1 MSPIFSHFR
10 EMQNSSL
17 HVVKPVFCI
26 NLSHNLSRQCSFSS
40 NFEDIQSMKKPRHK
54 WALYDE
60 RATNIEP
67 NKTSVILFPGQ
78 GSHFVGMG
86 RDLIK
91 LPKIKQMFQCAN
103 EILRTDIL
111 RTCLEGPASKL
122 SKTIHC
128 QPATFIISLAALAK
142 LREENDELIRNCVA
156 TAGFSLGE
164 ISALVFSGALTY
176 EEGLHIIRVR
186 AEAMQKACDEKAG
199 SMITVFVNPGSPI
212 KLLISAA
219 INHCN
224 VHYKMQNP
232 CCEVANYLYP
242 DCKVISGN
250 KEAIDFIED
259 HAVQFG
265 IRRTKRLQVNGAFH
279 TPLMFSAWRTLKNS
293 MRRMGDFREPSIPVV
308 SAVDMLPYRN
318 TSNIKRKLA
327 IQIVRPVK
335 WEQTLYALYDRPP
348 DVPFPRT
355 IEPGPGRQLGAML
368 RMVSRGAFASYSA
381 VDV

>member
-1 MSPIFSHFR
+1 
-10 EMQNSSL
+10 
-17 HVVKPVFCI
+17 
-26 NLSHNLSRQCSFSS
+26 
-40 NFEDIQSMKKPRHK
+40 
-54 WALYDE
+54 
-60 RATNIEP
+60 
-67 NKTSVILFPGQ
+67 
-78 GSHFVGMG
+78 MG
-86 RDLIK
+86 KDLIK

-128 QPATFIISLAALAK
+128 QPATFIISLAALVK

-164 ISALVFSGALTY
+164 ISALVFSGALTF

-199 SMITVFVNPGSPI
+199 AMMTVFLNPGSPLNLGI
-212 KLLISAA
+212 AAA
-219 INHCN
+219 INHCEVRHN
-224 VHYKMQNP
+224 IQDP
-232 CCEVANYLYP
+232 CCKIANYLYP
-242 DCKVISGN
+242 DCKVIAGN

-259 HAVQFG
+259 NGSQFG
-265 IRRTKRLQVNGAFH
+265 IRRTKRLSVNGAFH
-279 TPLMFSAWRTLKNS
+279 TPLMSSARKVIANS
-293 MRRMGDFREPSIPVV
+293 LDRMEDFQEPSIPVI
-308 SAVDMLPYRN
+308 SALDVLPYRS
-318 TSNIKRKLA
+318 TTNIKRKLA
-327 IQIVRPVK
+327 MQIVRPVK
-335 WEQTLYALYDRPP
+335 WEQTLYALYDRPL

-368 RMVSRGAFASYSA
+368 RMVSRRAFDGYNA

>member
-1 MSPIFSHFR
+1 MGFICCKVFR
-10 EMQNSSL
+10 
-17 HVVKPVFCI
+17 V
-26 NLSHNLSRQCSFSS
+26 SFDK
-40 NFEDIQSMKKPRHK
+40 F
-54 WALYDE
+54 L
-60 RATNIEP
+60 RATDIEP

-91 LPKIKQMFQCAN
+91 LPKIKEMFQCAN
-103 EILRTDIL
+103 EILRTNIL
-111 RTCLEGPASKL
+111 RTCLEGPASK
-122 SKTIHC
+122 
-128 QPATFIISLAALAK
+128 
-142 LREENDELIRNCVA
+142 NCVA

-199 SMITVFVNPGSPI
+199 SMITVFINPGSPL

-224 VHYKMQNP
+224 VRHKIRNP
-232 CCEVANYLYP
+232 CCQVANYLYP

-259 HAVQFG
+259 HATQFG
-265 IRRTKRLQVNGAFH
+265 IRRTKRLQVDGAFH
-279 TPLMFSAWRTLKNS
+279 TPLMFSAWRTLNNS
-293 MRRMGDFREPSIPVV
+293 MKRMGDFREPSIPVV

-318 TSNIKRKLA
+318 TPNIKRKLA

-368 RMVSRGAFASYSA
+368 RMVNREAFASYSA